1 MPSSTTFVFI
11 VFRFSAV
18 LGVLQDFEKKS
29 FATMGVKKNFLE
41 PDSKKTVNPTEMAH
55 ISKIFS

>member
-11 VFRFSAV
+11 VSRFSAV
-18 LGVLQDFEKKS
+18 LGDLQDFEKKS
-29 FATMGVKKNFLE
+29 LLKWEFKKFLE
-41 PDSKKTVNPTEMAH
+41 ENFKKMVDPTETAH

>member
-1 MPSSTTFVFI
+1 MPSSTTFVF
-11 VFRFSAV
+11 VVSRFSAV

-29 FATMGVKKNFLE
+29 FASMGVKKNFE

-55 ISKIFS
+55 TSKFFS

>member
-11 VFRFSAV
+11 VSQFSAV

-29 FATMGVKKNFLE
+29 FASMGVKKNFG
-41 PDSKKTVNPTEMAH
+41 AR
-55 ISKIFS
+55 

>member
-1 MPSSTTFVFI
+1 MPSSTTFVSI

-29 FATMGVKKNFLE
+29 FATMGVKKKFGTRLQ
-41 PDSKKTVNPTEMAH
+41 KTVNHTEMAH
-55 ISKIFS
+55 TSKIFS